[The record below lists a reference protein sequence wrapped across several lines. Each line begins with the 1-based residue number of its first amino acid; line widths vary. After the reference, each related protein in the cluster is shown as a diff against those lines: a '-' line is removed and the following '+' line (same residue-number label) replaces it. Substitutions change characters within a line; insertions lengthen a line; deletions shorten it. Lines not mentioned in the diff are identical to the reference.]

1 MENESAEMINLL
13 QEGRGA
19 IQEYLPGVL
28 ENFMGVTQ
36 SAMKQ
41 ELIPPRTKELMA
53 VAIAVGIRCQPC
65 IVHHVKS
72 ALDQGATAAEIME
85 ACSVAIMMGGGP
97 SIAYTSYVVQAL
109 KDFGHFQKGLGG
121 SKNAV

>member
-1 MENESAEMINLL
+1 MDNESSEMLKLL
-13 QEGRGA
+13 QEGQGA

-36 SAMKQ
+36 STMNQ
-41 ELIPPRTKELMA
+41 ELIPTRTKELMA
-53 VAIAVGIRCQPC
+53 VAVAVGIRCQPC
-65 IVHHVKS
+65 IVHHVKR

-97 SIAYTSYVVQAL
+97 SIAYTSYVARAL
-109 KDFGHFQKGLGG
+109 KDFKALP
-121 SKNAV
+121 KKD